1 MRDLCDLSYALQ
13 RDLIEDRVANARIAV
28 AVAAAAGADIQ
39 QVPDPDEEIA
49 AFDARLMAEPER
61 LDQSRTDLL
70 RALGLR

>member
-49 AFDARLMAEPER
+49 AFDARLMAAPER